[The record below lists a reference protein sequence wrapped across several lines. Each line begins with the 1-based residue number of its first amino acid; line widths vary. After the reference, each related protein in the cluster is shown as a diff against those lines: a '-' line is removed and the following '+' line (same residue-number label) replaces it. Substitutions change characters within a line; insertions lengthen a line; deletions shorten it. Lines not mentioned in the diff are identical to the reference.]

1 MTAQTSARLVPSNTS
16 RHPSDRHGLK
26 SVSSTEPCLVSLL
39 RELHDDLDRAVFDA
53 YGWNDLAD
61 RLVGRPGATTP
72 LPDKPA
78 DQAEAEEELLRRL
91 VALNAERAAE
101 EAQGHIR
108 WLRPDY
114 QAPEATQ
121 TTATLE
127 AKTETAADTPTE
139 PAKKPTWP
147 KSMPDQVEAVRR
159 LLAIGPQTPEAL
171 ASHFKRKPTKSI
183 TQVLAALRILGQATT
198 DNDHWL
204 LT

>member
-1 MTAQTSARLVPSNTS
+1 MGL
-16 RHPSDRHGLK
+16 SDG
-26 SVSSTEPCLVSLL
+26 VC
-39 RELHDDLDRAVFDA
+39 
-53 YGWNDLAD
+53 DLAD

-72 LPDKPA
+72 LPDKPT
-78 DQAEAEEELLRRL
+78 DQAEAEEELLSRL

-127 AKTETAADTPTE
+127 AKPEAAPETPTE
-139 PAKKPTWP
+139 PAQKPTSP
-147 KSMPDQVEAVRR
+147 KSMPEQVKAVRR

-171 ASHFKRKPTKSI
+171 TTHFKRKPTKSL
-183 TQVLAALRILGQATT
+183 TGVHAALQILGQATT
-198 DNDHWL
+198 DNDHWR